1 MMWGRAAAAAGLVL
15 WMVVAPFAN
24 DRGYPVGRA
33 WRMYDGYGIGTCR
46 VVYRL
51 DDVEIDRLEALGVA
65 AWPREPDGV
74 RRVMESQ
81 LGSDFARVCRSVA
94 PGTLEQ
100 RAECATRTRW
110 RAVERTRRSCPEGRL
125 RFDSLSPER
134 APMPLGRP
142 L

>member
-24 DRGYPVGRA
+24 EQGYPVGRA
-33 WRMYDGYGIGTCR
+33 WRMYDGYGVGTCR
-46 VVYRL
+46 VVYTL
-51 DDVEIDRLEALGVA
+51 DDVELDRLDVLGAA
-65 AWPREPDGV
+65 AWPRAPLGV
-74 RRVMESQ
+74 RRVLDAQ
-81 LGSDFARVCRSVA
+81 LGSDFADVCHAVA
-94 PGTLEQ
+94 AGTLEQ

-110 RAVERTRRSCPEGRL
+110 KAVAPTRRSCPDGRL
-125 RFDSLSPER
+125 RFDRISPER